1 MMNTK
6 IKLVTAS
13 GEEGRRQ
20 DLEAESTEA
29 ASKVPIILNLIKWM
43 VDTQV
48 SFYSSTLNC
57 KCVFK
62 ILFGMYV
69 FYINYCT

>member
-1 MMNTK
+1 MKNTK

-13 GEEGRRQ
+13 GEKEGDRIWRQ
-20 DLEAESTEA
+20 RV
-29 ASKVPIILNLIKWM
+29 ASKVPIILNVIHWM

-48 SFYSSTLNC
+48 SFYSSASNC

-62 ILFGMYV
+62 ILFSMYV
-69 FYINYCT
+69 FYINYCS